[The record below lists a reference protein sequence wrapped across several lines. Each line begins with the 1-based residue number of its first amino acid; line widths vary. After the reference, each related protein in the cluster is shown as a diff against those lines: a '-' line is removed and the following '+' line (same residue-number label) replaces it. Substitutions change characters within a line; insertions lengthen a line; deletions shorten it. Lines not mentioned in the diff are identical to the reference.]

1 MDKLKFLRR
10 FNESSEDYSFKNKEQ
25 LDEMSKQDIK
35 DYRYD
40 ILQNNGGWSDDND
53 IDNRRSVQSDWKH
66 YIEELGVYTKI
77 RFKQDEFDT
86 YDRWVEL
93 AKNGDKTYQMMS
105 KMVDTEEGKERM
117 YNFSINSDLEK
128 IGDFKYITGLEI
140 NIDTDMNSFVKLLSD
155 KRK

>member
-1 MDKLKFLRR
+1 MKIKT
-10 FNESSEDYSFKNKEQ
+10 FNEHINQDYSFKNKEQ
-25 LDEMSKQDIK
+25 LDRMSKQEVK

-40 ILQNNGGWSDDND
+40 IIQNNGGWSDDKD
-53 IDNRRSVQSDWKH
+53 IDNRRKAQSDWKH
-66 YIEELGVYTKI
+66 YIQELEIYTKI

-105 KMVDTEEGKERM
+105 KMVDTEDGKQRM
-117 YNFSINSDLEK
+117 YNFSISSDLEK

-140 NIDTDMNSFVKLLSD
+140 NIDPDMDSFVKLL
-155 KRK
+155 KNK